1 MKYYLNPQDGET
13 YGYDE
18 NTHKNLIDAAVA
30 AAWAIQAGPP
40 GLPAISLKAQAQAA
54 LDVVTGPRGQVIRC
68 VAAGVAVPA
77 AWTQYVQNLRA
88 IINGTNAT
96 ASALPAIP
104 AYVAGT

>member
-18 NTHKNLIDAAVA
+18 NTQKNLIDAAVA

-54 LDVVTGPRGQVIRC
+54 LDVATGSRGQIIRC
-68 VAAGVAVPA
+68 AAAGVAVPA
-77 AWTQYVQNLRA
+77 AWSQYVAALRA
-88 IINGTNAT
+88 IVNGSDKTST
-96 ASALPAIP
+96 VLPVMP